1 MELARCPDGEVG
13 GRGGRGGRGGLELG
27 RRLLG
32 LRQRIWVGARGQCLE
47 GVEELQGSYAV
58 GPPMG
63 GVQDD
68 LLCMRNYAA
77 MKGQGWMPAIRSP
90 NVTEAVVVDSSR
102 MGQRLFSPVV

>member
-1 MELARCPDGEVG
+1 MAVVAAVAAWNLGVRCACEGVEDLLDAEREVG
-13 GRGGRGGRGGLELG
+13 
-27 RRLLG
+27 RLLG

-77 MKGQGWMPAIRSP
+77 MKGQGWMPAIR
-90 NVTEAVVVDSSR
+90 
-102 MGQRLFSPVV
+102 